1 MTVHRH
7 LEDLAD
13 VTGPLHLALGVFDG
27 VHLGHQAVIGAA
39 LKFADTGGGSAVV
52 VTFHPHPASFFAPER
67 ARRLLTS
74 LEHRLQL
81 IESGGIHEAIVLA
94 FDATLANAEP
104 EAFIQKLIT
113 VNPQGLASVSVGAD
127 WTFGKGRRG
136 NVSLLRQLG
145 MACGFEVSAQ
155 PLVEVEGR
163 RVSSTAIRLAISQG
177 DLASAT
183 AMLGRPFT
191 LLGTVVPGRR
201 LGREIGFPTAN
212 LETGALMPPASGV
225 YAVRVELPLGGS
237 RNGVANLGW
246 RPTVEGSAGGA
257 PRLEVHLF
265 DFDGDLYGK
274 ALEVMFIE
282 RLREER
288 KFPDLE
294 SLRSQ
299 IQLDALAARKVLG

>member
-1 MTVHRH
+1 M
-7 LEDLAD
+7 
-13 VTGPLHLALGVFDG
+13 
-27 VHLGHQAVIGAA
+27 
-39 LKFADTGGGSAVV
+39 
-52 VTFHPHPASFFAPER
+52 
-67 ARRLLTS
+67 
-74 LEHRLQL
+74 EHRLQL

-246 RPTVEGSAGGA
+246 RPTVEGPAGGRPDWRFTCLILTA
-257 PRLEVHLF
+257 IS
-265 DFDGDLYGK
+265 
-274 ALEVMFIE
+274 ME
-282 RLREER
+282 RHWR
-288 KFPDLE
+288 
-294 SLRSQ
+294 
-299 IQLDALAARKVLG
+299 